1 MKKAFFYN
9 MSIGRIGIAEDGK
22 GITDVFFDAADRPKD
37 SLLEETELL
46 NEAAKQLVDY
56 LAGKR
61 KDFELP
67 LRPEGTE
74 FQKLVWEA
82 LRTIPYGETRTYK
95 QIAEQIGNP
104 KACRAVGM
112 ANNKNPISIIIPCHR
127 VIGSNRRL
135 VGYGGGIELKKKL
148 LELENNFFEMS

>member
-1 MKKAFFYN
+1 MKKVFFYDTP
-9 MSIGRIGIAEDGK
+9 IGRIGIAEDGK
-22 GITDVFFDAADRPKD
+22 CITDVFFAAADRPKD

-56 LAGKR
+56 FAGKR

-67 LRPEGTE
+67 LSPEGTE

-112 ANNKNPISIIIPCHR
+112 ANNKNPISIIVPCHR
-127 VIGSNRRL
+127 VIGSNGRL

-148 LELENNFFEMS
+148 LELENNSFEMS